1 MLRTPTIPQSLRRTC
16 RDVLATAAA
25 GKPGDVVGLIS
36 ASPGE
41 GVSTIAVG
49 LTRILS
55 ESSRVLLIDASAGR
69 PVSRLIDAAHRPLG
83 AEELSH
89 LHLIDLDDWIIPCPG
104 LNLELLTLEKDQLS
118 AASWD
123 RRWAALKL
131 LLMQRY
137 QLFVIDLGS
146 LHTQLSPFW
155 SACLDH
161 AYVIVDVS
169 RTTVDALQDARKEFD
184 VLRLPLAGAILNR
197 RSFAV
202 PAFLGGDRP

>member
-25 GKPGDVVGLIS
+25 GKPGEVMGLIS
-36 ASPGE
+36 TAPKE

-69 PVSRLIDAAHRPLG
+69 PLSQLVNAENRPLG
-83 AEELSH
+83 ANELAH
-89 LHLIDLDDWIIPCPG
+89 LHLIDLDNWIVSCPG
-104 LNLELLTLEKDQLS
+104 LNLDLLTLESEQFL
-118 AASWD
+118 APSWD
-123 RRWAALKL
+123 RRWTALKL
-131 LLMQRY
+131 LLAQRY

-146 LHTQLSPFW
+146 LKTQLSPFW

-161 AYVIVDVS
+161 VYIVVDMS
-169 RTTVDALQDARKEFD
+169 QTTLDALQDARKELD
-184 VLRLPLAGAILNR
+184 LLRLPLAGAILNKR
-197 RSFAV
+197 PFAV
-202 PAFLGGDRP
+202 PAFLGGERP